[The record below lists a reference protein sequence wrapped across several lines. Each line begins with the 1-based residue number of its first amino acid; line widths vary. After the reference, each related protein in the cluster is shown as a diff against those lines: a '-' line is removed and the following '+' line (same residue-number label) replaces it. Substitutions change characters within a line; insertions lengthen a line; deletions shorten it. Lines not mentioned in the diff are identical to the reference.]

1 MKDRSCMFFIVAL
14 LLLCAFA
21 TLPLVVWS
29 RSPDLPS
36 LVSSYSYE
44 DTDYPENSNGPIAY
58 ISTLDYANETIVLD
72 HDLAVDNG
80 TLVRMENV
88 TLVVNSTRDGGV
100 KIEVLDGGSLFL
112 NNSSVISNGKAYNFF
127 VYPTG
132 TFRMQDSTFRGCGYP
147 GQDIRSYGLWI
158 SSDNNQIE
166 NSTLEDNYYGVVFD
180 HSNNNFI
187 VNSSIRHNVVGL
199 YINGSMTDTITG
211 NQITNNTEGVH
222 IESSRINV
230 ISDNLIAD
238 NTAAGL
244 AIGPSSDLN
253 FLTNNTIYGN
263 AQGLVL
269 DSSIS
274 NSLVKNRMTKNA
286 GPAIELESAHIN
298 FFGNNTL
305 DSNGYG
311 MYMNDSG
318 ENVLSDNEVS
328 FNREDGVCLLGSSN
342 NYIANNNA
350 SYNGGYGFNVSDSS
364 KRTFISRTNNVAL
377 GNGKGDFQVP
387 EGALTFLEISVISIL
402 FAFADKT
409 LYLIDFQKVII
420 TNIFSGIVSPIR
432 DPLQGG
438 LEKAINRVYAL
449 LGIKRWNY
457 KNAHISQRFG
467 FLFMHFIDGDEI
479 RSVVHMKSY
488 RGLLSNELVLTQ
500 IRFLDVL
507 LRDKVVLRRNAAY
520 FLLMTV
526 IGLTV
531 YYLQVLAGTYKWP
544 YLLPI
549 IIQFS
554 IMFIIGLIIQSS
566 IVGRS
571 QRIKYEI
578 LPGENTDGLRRELRE
593 ARDRLEDRHQDGKIN
608 DRKYDDEMDRLKWV
622 LETVDYLDV
631 RKEYLRFT
639 EKGYESAISG
649 YRKLLEI
656 DPDDAFSLAGLSEA
670 YAMLGKWEEDNGET
684 ARQHYERALA
694 EAEKSGDIDDT
705 IFESHRAMAIAL
717 HCCGRLEEADSEAKK
732 ALEVNGRDAESYHAL
747 AMLKLDPEVRARLL
761 AKSVALDP
769 DLTISRRDLGIVLI
783 EQGKIEKAVA
793 QFTYTLKRNEAD
805 PVAHRYMGHL
815 YARADK
821 PDKALTE
828 YRRAIELDPGY
839 KAARVGLEEVEKIS
853 VRPGIISER
862 RSEGDKVE

>member
-1 MKDRSCMFFIVAL
+1 MFFIVTL

-21 TLPLVVWS
+21 TLPLVAWS

-36 LVSSYSYE
+36 LINSYSYE
-44 DTDYPENSNGPIAY
+44 DKDYTEYSNIPIVY
-58 ISTLDYANETIVLD
+58 ISTLDYANETIVQD
-72 HDLAVDNG
+72 HDLVVDNG
-80 TLVRMENV
+80 MLVRMENV
-88 TLVVNSTRDGGV
+88 TLVVNSARDGAV
-100 KIEVLDGGSLFL
+100 KIEVRDGGSLLL
-112 NNSSVISNGKAYNFF
+112 NNSSVISNGSAYNFF

-132 TFRMQDSTFRGCGYP
+132 TFHMRDSTLQGCGYA
-147 GQDIRSYGLWI
+147 GQDIRLYGLWI
-158 SSDNNQIE
+158 SSGNNAIE
-166 NSTLEDNYYGVVFD
+166 NSTFENNYYGVVFD

-187 VNSSIRHNVVGL
+187 ANSSIRQNVVGI
-199 YINGSMTDTITG
+199 YINGSVSNMITG
-211 NQITNNTEGVH
+211 NEITNNTEGAR
-222 IESSRINV
+222 IESSRVNV
-230 ISDNLIAD
+230 ISDNLIAY
-238 NTAAGL
+238 NTAVGL
-244 AIGPSSDLN
+244 SIGPSSDLN

-263 AQGLVL
+263 AHGLVL

-274 NSLVKNRMTKNA
+274 NTLVKNRMTKNT
-286 GPAIELESAHIN
+286 GPAVELESAHIN

-305 DSNGYG
+305 DYNGYG

-318 ENVLSDNEVS
+318 ENMLSDNEVS
-328 FNREDGVCLLGSSN
+328 FNHEDGICLLGSSN

-364 KRTFISRTNNVAL
+364 KRTFISRSNNVAL
-377 GNGKGDFQVP
+377 GNGKGDFEVP
-387 EGALTFLEISVISIL
+387 EGALTVLEISVISIL

-432 DPLQGG
+432 DPLLGG
-438 LEKAINRVYAL
+438 LEKAINRMYAL
-449 LGIKRWNY
+449 LGFKRWNY

-479 RSVVHMKSY
+479 RSVVYVKSY
-488 RGLLSNELVLTQ
+488 RGLLSSELVLTQ
-500 IRFLDVL
+500 IRFMDVL
-507 LRDKVVLRRNAAY
+507 LRDRVVLRRNAAY
-520 FLLMTV
+520 FLLMTA
-526 IGLTV
+526 IGLAV
-531 YYLQVLAGTYKWP
+531 YYMQVLSGTYKWP

-549 IIQFS
+549 VVQFS

-578 LPGENTDGLRRELRE
+578 QPGEDTDGLRRELRE
-593 ARDRLEDRHQDGKIN
+593 ARDRLEEHHQDGKTN
-608 DRKYDDEMDRLKWV
+608 DRKYDDEMDRLKWA

-631 RKEYLRFT
+631 HKEYLLFT
-639 EKGYESAISG
+639 KKGYESAIAG
-649 YRKLLEI
+649 YGKLLET
-656 DPDDAFSLAGLSEA
+656 DPDNAFSLAGLSEA
-670 YAMLGKWEEDNGET
+670 YAMLGKWKEDNGESAT
-684 ARQHYERALA
+684 QHYERALA
-694 EAEKSGDIDDT
+694 EAEKSGNIDDT

-747 AMLKLDPEVRARLL
+747 AMLKLDQQVRAKLL
-761 AKSVALDP
+761 AKSIALDP

-783 EQGKIEKAVA
+783 EQGKIEKAFA

-805 PVAHRYMGHL
+805 PVAHRYMGYL
-815 YARADK
+815 YARSGR

-839 KAARVGLEEVEKIS
+839 RAARIGLEEIAMK
-853 VRPGIISER
+853 PGIISEM